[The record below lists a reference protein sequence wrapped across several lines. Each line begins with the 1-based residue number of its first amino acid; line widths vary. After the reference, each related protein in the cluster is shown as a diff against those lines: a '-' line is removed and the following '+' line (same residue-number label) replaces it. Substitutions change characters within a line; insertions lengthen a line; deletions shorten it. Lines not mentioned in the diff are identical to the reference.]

1 MNKTT
6 IVNGR
11 VVEIRKTAVGLKY
24 IDRPQT
30 TMEQRY
36 EARKAEQRKEKMLQE
51 ALRAWDY

>member
-36 EARKAEQRKEKMLQE
+36 EAWKAEQRKEKMLRE
-51 ALRAWDY
+51 SIASWGY